1 MKRLIAI
8 VLVVAGVVGGCSRE
22 EARPVRKTCAIV
34 KETVRGIYR
43 LETATMDGT
52 APRFVSLDVD
62 GLSAPA
68 LEATFRAFKDPAA
81 VHLWMP
87 SEKSWILVEHAS
99 ATNAVSLLLALDAFA
114 SDESC
119 TVSLVDVLANYV
131 GTLADVMPAFSSDLK
146 GEVVP
151 EWFVPKVFAS
161 FPWLSPQGLDGDI
174 LAEIQREVGERQR
187 VRRIVLE
194 GAMAARQVKEKG
206 DEEAAVTLWGEA
218 YRENPRDALL
228 LERLEI
234 LERNAKGFLEVG
246 KVLQAMKCYETM
258 ILVRPN
264 DPVAVRAFGLC
275 LKKLGR
281 EDMAK
286 VILSRADELARSN
299 TTDRASEVNSP
310 EESARNP

>member
-1 MKRLIAI
+1 MKN
-8 VLVVAGVVGGCSRE
+8 VAVILLLLACALAGCSRE

-43 LETATMDGT
+43 LETATTDG
-52 APRFVSLDVD
+52 AVPRFVSLDVE

-68 LEATFRAFKDPAA
+68 LEATFRAFKNPAA

-99 ATNAVSLLLALDAFA
+99 TTNAVSLILALDALA
-114 SDESC
+114 SDEAC
-119 TVSLVDVLANYV
+119 TVSFADVLANYV
-131 GTLADVMPAFSSDLK
+131 GTLADVLPAFSSDLK

-151 EWFVPKVFAS
+151 EWFVPKAFAS
-161 FPWLSPQGLDGDI
+161 FPWLSPEGLDDDV
-174 LAEIQREVGERQR
+174 LKEIQREVGERQR

-194 GAMAARQVKEKG
+194 GAMAARQVKEEG
-206 DEEAAVTLWGEA
+206 DEEGAVALWGAA

-258 ILVRPN
+258 ILIRPN
-264 DPVAVRAFGLC
+264 DPIAVRAFGLC
-275 LKKLGR
+275 LRKIGR
-281 EDMAK
+281 DDMAK
-286 VILSRADELARSN
+286 VILARAEALALSN
-299 TTDRASEVNSP
+299 ATDRAHE
-310 EESARNP
+310 